1 MGLILGERVFRVGFL
16 YIIKVFSN
24 NKGPTLLHDTE
35 WFMTT
40 SLVDV
45 PNEIIMDTLKDK
57 L

>member
-1 MGLILGERVFRVGFL
+1 MNCLKCRSKIQSLD
-16 YIIKVFSN
+16 IIKVFSN